1 MHYATCQV
9 MQLIS
14 QVSIPAPPPEP
25 EPEEE
30 EEEGGFDFVEG
41 GDGGE

>member
-1 MHYATCQV
+1 